1 MGNENQDQHLKPSA
15 PFACKRCG
23 VEVWWD
29 TSKRTGR
36 RYLATRKSVG
46 GCGDGGARWSK
57 TIKVP
62 HICDGSAPV
71 VTRTAVDVRRRT
83 IPAGQEMTLP
93 QYRMIRSCV
102 YTINDLGCDGSR
114 WSFGHGSDGVWCLGR
129 AMEAVFAKHGLCWG
143 STDTGDSDVPLAAMW
158 AFAGVMSG
166 LHSYNM
172 AMRYLTK
179 REASDIIT
187 ILKPEVE
194 EAKRL
199 RVIVVQQNQAESE
212 ARHQAAC
219 AERDARIAA
228 GLPPERGLT
237 RAELLLQQQEEAS

>member
-1 MGNENQDQHLKPSA
+1 MSASQDQHMNPSA

-71 VTRTAVDVRRRT
+71 VTRAAVDVRRRI

-93 QYRMIRSCV
+93 QYRMIRSCM
-102 YTINDLGCDGSR
+102 YAINDVGRDGLRNPGPAWLGVGE
-114 WSFGHGSDGVWCLGR
+114 DGVWCLGR

-143 STDTGDSDVPLAAMW
+143 SIDTGDSDVPLAAIYQ
-158 AFAGVMSG
+158 FAGVTSRIY
-166 LHSYNM
+166 SYN
-172 AMRYLTK
+172 AALRHLTK
-179 REASDIIT
+179 REASDIISA
-187 ILKPEVE
+187 LKPEADD
-194 EAKRL
+194 AKRL
-199 RVIVVQQNQAESE
+199 HRLAIESGVFQ
-212 ARHQAAC
+212 R
-219 AERDARIAA
+219 
-228 GLPPERGLT
+228 
-237 RAELLLQQQEEAS
+237 